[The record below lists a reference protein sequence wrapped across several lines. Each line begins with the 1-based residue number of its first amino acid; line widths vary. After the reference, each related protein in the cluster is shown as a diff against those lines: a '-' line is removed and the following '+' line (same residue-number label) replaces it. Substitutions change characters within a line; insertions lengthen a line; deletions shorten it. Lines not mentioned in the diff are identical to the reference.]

1 MLSTSN
7 PLVRGF
13 DASLDGAADDA
24 AATRYTVITGERI
37 CGWSCDPSSP
47 HYEKDHHMCPAHCGG
62 GEARRRW
69 REKHATLD
77 ATCPPPPPAAP
88 LVRSG
93 PPPRCS
99 DSAAQLTAAGVF
111 LLVGVQSGPSER
123 HLARRN
129 AIRHS
134 WIRWENVGRT
144 VLVCFLLGRREL
156 RPGALRRLEAEAAEN
171 GDVLWLTNA
180 TDEGVPTLKGY
191 EWWRTAASLLPAD
204 SGGGGIAHFA
214 KVDDDSFVHLINLEA
229 DLRRLWVRRRRAA
242 ATAAPTA
249 RRPPARPARG

>member
-1 MLSTSN
+1 MLAANSN

-13 DASLDGAADDA
+13 DAALDGAADDA

-37 CGWSCDPSSP
+37 CGWSCDPTSP

-93 PPPRCS
+93 SPPRCS

-144 VLVCFLLGRREL
+144 VLVCFLLGRSS
-156 RPGALRRLEAEAAEN
+156 RRL
-171 GDVLWLTNA
+171 L
-180 TDEGVPTLKGY
+180 
-191 EWWRTAASLLPAD
+191 SL
-204 SGGGGIAHFA
+204 IH
-214 KVDDDSFVHLINLEA
+214 I
-229 DLRRLWVRRRRAA
+229 
-242 ATAAPTA
+242 
-249 RRPPARPARG
+249 